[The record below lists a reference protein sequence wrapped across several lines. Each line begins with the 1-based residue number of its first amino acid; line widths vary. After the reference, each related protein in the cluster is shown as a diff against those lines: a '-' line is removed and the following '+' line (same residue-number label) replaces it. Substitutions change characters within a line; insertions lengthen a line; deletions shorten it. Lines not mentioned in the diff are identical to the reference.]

1 MDRTIWG
8 RSNDAMV
15 RTIQGGNN
23 HVVFAK
29 DVRANYEECPA
40 IGKVAD
46 FVSNSNHI
54 GRRRLVLTWSVNN
67 DDINIDLVNN
77 VVNVDMDNYRGK
89 ETCVEVVKGDLVSN
103 DEINI
108 DLVNAAVHVDMDN
121 EEDSVDTI
129 KDGNSG
135 GFRVRRTYETNST
148 YSGFIGNIPLQ
159 TSSDPVVDDKIADAF
174 NNSSRKTLSFGTIQ
188 NDEIVVRP
196 TIESI
201 QNGARRWESTAVG
214 YFLGKQPYFYHV
226 QKFALSAWPGLR
238 EVKATSNGFYF
249 FQFKTI
255 AYMEEAIEGGPW
267 LFHGQSIVLQKWEP
281 GMAMRKLKHTQVPV
295 WIRLRH
301 LPVELWTVEGLSTVA
316 SGIGRPLYPD
326 AITRA
331 CTRLDFAC
339 VCLMLDVSSKLPK
352 HIIIMMPKEE
362 GGEIT
367 CKIDIEYEWLP
378 PKCTS
383 CMTLGHTTKVCAFTK
398 PSNPAKPPVSVYVPK
413 TIPVRPPPMQ
423 LTQGMDKQREG
434 RELPHGEDQER
445 IPPTQGMDNQRKGR
459 EHELPT
465 QEEDNQREGRER
477 PHERRLSREEKGKEI
492 AMYNTFDALQLLD
505 DAEDTP
511 RDHIPRQETEIHTLH
526 HVLTSFGRRAISDD
540 LNTRNEHLPP

>member
-8 RSNDAMV
+8 RSNDAML
-15 RTIQGGNN
+15 RTIQGATTTPFLPRILRPAMRN
-23 HVVFAK
+23 VLPS
-29 DVRANYEECPA
+29 VRRIEITETTSNCPDPVPTNSLVGG
-40 IGKVAD
+40 GKVAD
-46 FVSNSNHI
+46 FVSNSNHVAI
-54 GRRRLVLTWSVNN
+54 VDKMGVDSVNVDLFTNDVVKCVADRKKETCVDVVNGDSVNN
-67 DDINIDLVNN
+67 DYINIDLVNN

-89 ETCVEVVKGDLVSN
+89 ETCVEVVKGDLVNN

-108 DLVNAAVHVDMDN
+108 DLVNVAVHVDMVN

-129 KDGNSG
+129 KDAAK
-135 GFRVRRTYETNST
+135 
-148 YSGFIGNIPLQ
+148 IPLQ

-174 NNSSRKTLSFGTIQ
+174 NNSS
-188 NDEIVVRP
+188 P
-196 TIESI
+196 
-201 QNGARRWESTAVG
+201 RRWESTVVG
-214 YFLGKQPYFYHV
+214 YFLGKRPYFYHV

-255 AYMEEAIEGGPW
+255 AYMEEAIEGGLW
-267 LFHGQSIVLQKWEP
+267 LFHGQSIVLQKWES

-326 AITRA
+326 AITRP
-331 CTRLDFAC
+331 CTRLDFPRVC
-339 VCLMLDVSSKLPK
+339 VMLDVSSKLPK

-367 CKIDIEYEWLP
+367 CTIDVEYEWLP

-413 TIPVRPPPMQ
+413 TIPARPPPMQ
-423 LTQGMDKQREG
+423 PTQGMDKQREG

-445 IPPTQGMDNQRKGR
+445 ITPTQGVDNQRKGR

-465 QEEDNQREGRER
+465 QEEDSQREGRER
-477 PHERRLSREEKGKEI
+477 PRERRLSREEKGKAI

-511 RDHIPRQETEIHTLH
+511 RGHIPR
-526 HVLTSFGRRAISDD
+526 
-540 LNTRNEHLPP
+540 

>member
-8 RSNDAMV
+8 RSNDAML

-23 HVVFAK
+23 HAVFAK
-29 DVRANYEECPA
+29 DLTAVYEECPA
-40 IGKVAD
+40 IGQTNRDYRNDVKLSGSDRKKETCVD
-46 FVSNSNHI
+46 VVK
-54 GRRRLVLTWSVNN
+54 GDSVNN
-67 DDINIDLVNN
+67 DDINIDLVND

-89 ETCVEVVKGDLVSN
+89 ETCVEVVKGDLVN
-103 DEINI
+103 NNEINI
-108 DLVNAAVHVDMDN
+108 DLVNATVHVDMDN

-135 GFRVRRTYETNST
+135 GFGVRRTYETDST
-148 YSGFIGNIPLQ
+148 YSGLFIGNIPLQ
-159 TSSDPVVDDKIADAF
+159 TSLDPVVDDKIADAF
-174 NNSSRKTLSFGTIQ
+174 NNSSQ
-188 NDEIVVRP
+188 
-196 TIESI
+196 SI

-214 YFLGKQPYFYHV
+214 YFLGKRPYFYHV

-267 LFHGQSIVLQKWEP
+267 LFQP
-281 GMAMRKLKHTQVPV
+281 GMAMRKLKHTQVTV
-295 WIRLRH
+295 WIRLKH
-301 LPVELWTVEGLSTVA
+301 LPIELWTVKGLSTVA

-326 AITRA
+326 VITRA
-331 CTRLDFAC
+331 CTRLDFARVC
-339 VCLMLDVSSKLPK
+339 VMLDVSSKLPK

-367 CKIDIEYEWLP
+367 CKINVEYEWLP

-383 CMTLGHTTKVCAFTK
+383 CMTLGHMAKVCAFTK

-413 TIPVRPPPMQ
+413 TIPARPPPMQ
-423 LTQGMDKQREG
+423 PTQGMDKQREG

-445 IPPTQGMDNQRKGR
+445 IPPSQGVDNQRKGR
-459 EHELPT
+459 EHKLPT
-465 QEEDNQREGRER
+465 QEENNQREGRER
-477 PHERRLSREEKGKEI
+477 PRERRLSREEKGKAI

-511 RDHIPRQETEIHTLH
+511 RGHIPRQETEIQTLH
-526 HVLTSFGRRAISDD
+526 HVLTSFGRRAILDD